1 MLHIHFQL
9 HRAEVVPTAPLLMP
23 NGAEHRP
30 TCTLCFLRDIRGET
44 QPVRKCNPK
53 KINLDTPPA
62 QTSSLTSLSVLISAL
77 TSYNS
82 GSYWWGCRK
91 KSNFLNPAKF
101 DLFIIIIIILIFCT
115 ILSPTLLSRVIPKG
129 THGQCLIA
137 WWWQSSQHLLEQ
149 ILCGQDSAK
158 AITSTPLLP

>member
-9 HRAEVVPTAPLLMP
+9 HGAEVVPTAPLLMP

-30 TCTLCFLRDIRGET
+30 TCTLRFLRDVSGET

-53 KINLDTPPA
+53 KINLGIPPA

-77 TSYNS
+77 TSYNF

-101 DLFIIIIIILIFCT
+101 DLFTSFLYHSDSYLVFKGYSKRDTWAMYYCMMVVKQPA
-115 ILSPTLLSRVIPKG
+115 SSRAKLLCSGK
-129 THGQCLIA
+129 
-137 WWWQSSQHLLEQ
+137 QS
-149 ILCGQDSAK
+149 ANT
-158 AITSTPLLP
+158 ITSTPLLP